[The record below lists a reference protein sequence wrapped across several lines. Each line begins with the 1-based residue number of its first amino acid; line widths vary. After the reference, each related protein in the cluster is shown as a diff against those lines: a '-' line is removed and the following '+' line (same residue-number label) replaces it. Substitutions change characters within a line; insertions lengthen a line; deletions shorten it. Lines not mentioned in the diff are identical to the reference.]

1 MVTLLIL
8 LTVAL
13 LISILLGTATFGLIL
28 ALGVIGAIAIGVFEL
43 ATGGFLL
50 VFGDILIFVLI
61 VIGIVKLVKRC
72 KKKENE

>member
-13 LISILLGTATFGLIL
+13 LISILLGTATFGLVL

-61 VIGIVKLVKRC
+61 VIGIVKLIKRC
-72 KKKENE
+72 TKKER

>member
-13 LISILLGTATFGLIL
+13 LISILLGTATFGLVL
-28 ALGVIGAIAIGVFEL
+28 ALGVIGAIAIGAFEL
-43 ATGGFLL
+43 AAGGFLL

>member
-13 LISILLGTATFGLIL
+13 LISILLGTATFGLVL

-61 VIGIVKLVKRC
+61 VIGIVKLIKRC
-72 KKKENE
+72 TKKKDE

>member
-13 LISILLGTATFGLIL
+13 LISILLGTATFGLVL

-61 VIGIVKLVKRC
+61 VIGIIKLIKRC
-72 KKKENE
+72 TKKKDE

>member
-28 ALGVIGAIAIGVFEL
+28 ALGVIGAIAIGAFEL

-61 VIGIVKLVKRC
+61 VIGIVKLIKRC
-72 KKKENE
+72 TKKER